1 MSEPPPSFSRARRRL
16 LVAGGFGA
24 LSYAV
29 LRELPDQTGGRAQ
42 GSTSPTPTTTTI
54 AVREPVAPP
63 AVADA
68 APAPDPDHV
77 YDLVIEGGRVIDPD
91 TGFDRVAHVG
101 VDGDTIT
108 AIDVDTDRALEART
122 RIDAQ
127 GLVVAPGFID
137 ILSYEPNEYGI
148 WYKIADGV
156 TTNLGM
162 HGINNTADAF
172 FAQYTGRVPCHFGGA
187 FDDPYMRNQL
197 LGLNVSDEALPS
209 QVDQLEEQLRLGIG
223 QGWIGLD
230 LEPEYTPG
238 VQGAEI
244 SDLARIAADLGIP
257 VFFHARYSEPERN
270 LEGIDEILAVARDTG
285 AAVHVDH
292 ITSTGGTYTMPETL
306 ARLDAA
312 RAEGIDVTAC
322 LYPYDFWATTLGS
335 ARFGPDPTTGEPAVD
350 RFRIEYEDLVIVGT
364 DEHLNQTAFD
374 QMRANGENPLVAAL
388 GSIPEE
394 EIEAA
399 LQTDWIMMG
408 SDAILEPGDNNHPR
422 STGCFSRLLGRYV
435 RERRVL
441 SLQDALAKAT
451 ILPATR
457 LERGAPVMAKKGRLQ
472 RGAHADITVF
482 DPATILDRGTVES
495 PATESVG
502 VQYVVVSGEI
512 VRDPDGN
519 RTDVLPGQPITSA

>member
-29 LRELPDQTGGRAQ
+29 LRETPDPATGRARA
-42 GSTSPTPTTTTI
+42 STSPTTI
-54 AVREPVAPP
+54 SVREPVGPP
-63 AVADA
+63 AVEDA
-68 APAPDPDHV
+68 APAPERDHV

-101 VDGDTIT
+101 IDGDTIT
-108 AIDVDTDRALEART
+108 TIDVDTDRELEARN
-122 RIDAQ
+122 RIDAR

-137 ILSYEPNEYGI
+137 ILSYEPNDYGI
-148 WYKIADGV
+148 WYKVADGV

-162 HGINNTADAF
+162 HGINNTANAF
-172 FAQYTGRVPCHFGGA
+172 FSAYAGRVPCHFGGA
-187 FDDPYMRNQL
+187 FDNPFMRNQL
-197 LGLNVSDEALPS
+197 LGLNVSDQALPY
-209 QVDQLEEQLRLGIG
+209 QVDQLEEQLRLGVE

-238 VQGAEI
+238 VQGTEVT
-244 SDLARIAADLGIP
+244 DLARVAAELGVP
-257 VFFHARYSEPERN
+257 VFFHARFSEPERN

-292 ITSTGGTYTMPETL
+292 ITSTGGTYTMSDTL
-306 ARLDAA
+306 AHLEDA

-350 RFRIEYEDLVIVGT
+350 RFRIDYEDLVIVGT
-364 DEHLNQTAFD
+364 DEHLNQTTFD

-388 GSIPEE
+388 DSIPEA

-399 LQTDWIMMG
+399 LHTDWIMVG

-451 ILPATR
+451 ILPARR
-457 LERGAPVMAKKGRLQ
+457 LEKGAPVMKKKGRLQ

-482 DPATILDRGTVES
+482 DPETILDKGTIES
-495 PATESVG
+495 PGTESVG
-502 VQYVVVSGEI
+502 VEYVVVMGEI
-512 VRDPDGN
+512 VRDPEGN
-519 RTDVLPGQPITSA
+519 HTDVLPGRPITSA